1 MSCHEARRFTFS
13 DVLERADRLAAGLQQ
28 LGLKS
33 GDRVGIWAHNS
44 STSYLTSLAVARAG
58 MILVSSSITVA
69 IEGIVISYDCC
80 CSFKVGIN
88 PALKARELLH
98 VLKTVDVKALIAGDS
113 FYETLKEVVPELL
126 ASSPGYVQSAR
137 VPSLTLVVVDSPGE
151 RFP

>member
-69 IEGIVISYDCC
+69 VEVIVISVRL
-80 CSFKVGIN
+80 F
-88 PALKARELLH
+88 LL
-98 VLKTVDVKALIAGDS
+98 VQGWNQ
-113 FYETLKEVVPELL
+113 
-126 ASSPGYVQSAR
+126 SSAEG
-137 VPSLTLVVVDSPGE
+137 T
-151 RFP
+151 